1 MKMIAEY
8 LAEAAKFDRMANDEK
23 NLDVKVAMQNRPQL
37 IES

>member
-23 NLDVKVAMQNRPQL
+23 SLDVRLPCKNRPQL